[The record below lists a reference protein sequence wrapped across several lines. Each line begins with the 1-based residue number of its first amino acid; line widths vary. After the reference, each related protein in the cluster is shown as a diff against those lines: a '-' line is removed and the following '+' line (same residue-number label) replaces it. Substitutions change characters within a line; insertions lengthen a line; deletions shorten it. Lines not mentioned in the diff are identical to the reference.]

1 MARNVV
7 FSGGDDDVINFTAG
21 GSAIAAGAVVP
32 MNGTV
37 GIALVAIPAGGTGS
51 VAVGGVFRVPKVGG
65 AAWTVGSRL
74 IWDQSAGAFGNIGQ
88 ITVATGDI
96 TGGAIVA
103 APAASGDTTGVVKL
117 TPGNTTLTP

>member
-21 GSAIAAGAVVP
+21 GSAIPSGAVVP

-37 GIALVAIPAGGTGS
+37 GIALVTIPANQTGS
-51 VAVGGVFRVPKVGG
+51 VAVGGVVRVPKVAGQAWSVG
-65 AAWTVGSRL
+65 ARL
-74 IWDQSAGAFGNIGQ
+74 VWDQSVGAFGNIGQ
-88 ITVATGDI
+88 ITLATGDI

-103 APAASGDTTGVVKL
+103 APAASADTTGVVKL